1 MIKNIL
7 LFFFALLMVSTL
19 QAQSFAWGL
28 KGGLTVGYQRWQ
40 GTPRDLLPRY
50 HGILFIESLPAGND
64 FALFGQIGY
73 HVKGSA
79 RRNLQVNLG
88 GGGTFRP
95 PAETYEFNNLSLV
108 LGAKQKF
115 EFRDFAKTFY
125 SFGIRGD
132 YTLSTNLDEFTQ
144 DGFLI
149 SPFFP
154 SNAFVR
160 KLNYGVY
167 IGGGL
172 EFALSDLIGA
182 TVELSVS
189 PDFSFQYQQP
199 PLNNITDPFTG
210 NLISLSERKVTN
222 VALELTVGLRF
233 LRIVEYY

>member
-1 MIKNIL
+1 MLKNTL
-7 LFFFALLMVSTL
+7 LFCLVLLSTFSL
-19 QAQSFAWGL
+19 NAQSFAWGL
-28 KGGLTVGYQRWQ
+28 KGGLTVGYQKWEN
-40 GTPRDLLPRY
+40 TPKDLLLKY
-50 HGILFIESLPAGND
+50 HGVLFIESLPAGND
-64 FALFGQIGY
+64 FALFGQVGY

-79 RRNLQVNLG
+79 LRNQRANLG
-88 GGGTFRP
+88 GGGVFQL

-108 LGAKQKF
+108 LGAKQKLDF
-115 EFRDFAKTFY
+115 KDFAKSFY

-132 YTLSTNLDEFTQ
+132 YTLSTNLDQFTR

-149 SPFFP
+149 SAFYP
-154 SNAFVR
+154 SEAFVR

-182 TVELSVS
+182 SVELSIS

-210 NLISLSERKVTN
+210 NTLSLGERKVTN